1 MFFLRLLA
9 GVSSALAA
17 VVIAAT
23 AWAADLQ
30 ALVTNLT
37 TGSFGDRET
46 AIGALA
52 ASGDARAAPILEALG
67 AGQLYLRKADNAVV
81 IGKPDGNQLAL
92 TEAISGKP
100 AGTGSEAELDRVRVN
115 NRLRGVIEAAV
126 GSLTL
131 MSPDARV
138 RRGAADSLFKRPD
151 PAALGALDAAIAAS
165 RSCATRAT
173 AMR

>member
-23 AWAADLQ
+23 AWAADLST
-30 ALVTNLT
+30 LVTNLT

-67 AGQLYLRKADNAVV
+67 AGQLYIRKSDNAVV

-100 AGTGSEAELDRVRVN
+100 AGTGRDRKST
-115 NRLRGVIEAAV
+115 RLN
-126 GSLTL
+126 S
-131 MSPDARV
+131 SH
-138 RRGAADSLFKRPD
+138 
-151 PAALGALDAAIAAS
+151 
-165 RSCATRAT
+165 
-173 AMR
+173 